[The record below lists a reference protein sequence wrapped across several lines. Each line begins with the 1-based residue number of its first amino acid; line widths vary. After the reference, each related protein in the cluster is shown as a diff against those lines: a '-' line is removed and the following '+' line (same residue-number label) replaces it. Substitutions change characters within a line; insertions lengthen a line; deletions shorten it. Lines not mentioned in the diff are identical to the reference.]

1 MAGDFKGDSIVR
13 PKGEVPSPDSAAP
26 PETELRRRVVEILD
40 ENHLMSVATNRSDG
54 WPQVTLVNY
63 LREGRAL
70 CFVVARDSQKFANI
84 VRDPRVSLAIGGGSA
99 RGLSMSAR
107 VHEVVEPHRIE
118 QINKVIWA
126 RAQAKAFSPHP
137 LSPAVA
143 VLQAD
148 PEIVALTDYAVPP
161 GRRDLM
167 RIVEDWRVEKI

>member
-1 MAGDFKGDSIVR
+1 MR
-13 PKGEVPSPDSAAP
+13 PKGGVPSPGSATPSEA
-26 PETELRRRVVEILD
+26 ELRRRIVEVLD
-40 ENHLMSVATNRSDG
+40 ENHLMSVATNRGDG

-84 VRDPRVSLAIGGGSA
+84 ARDPRVSLAIGGGSA

-107 VHEVVEPHRIE
+107 VHEVTEPHRIE
-118 QINKVIWA
+118 QINQLIGA
-126 RAQAKAFSPHP
+126 RAQEKAFSPHP

-148 PEIVALTDYAVPP
+148 PEIVALTDYVVPP
-161 GRRDLM
+161 GRRHLV